1 MSKSYI
7 IRINGNPI
15 EVSSEVYDTYIKS
28 ERKARYFSEDLKREK
43 IIVNQEE
50 ETVAFIPSREDSY
63 DRLKN
68 ENNVQFADQSKS
80 VEDKTLDNIMI
91 EKLFK
96 SLAVLNCDERNL
108 IDAIYYQGKS
118 EREVSAETGIP
129 QKTIN
134 YRKRKILDKLKK
146 LLEN

>member
-7 IRINGNPI
+7 IRVNGKPI
-15 EVSSEVYDTYIKS
+15 EVSSEVYDTYMKN

-80 VEDKTLDNIMI
+80 VEDKILDNIMI
-91 EKLFK
+91 EKLLK
-96 SLAVLNCDERNL
+96 SLAVLN
-108 IDAIYYQGKS
+108 
-118 EREVSAETGIP
+118 
-129 QKTIN
+129 
-134 YRKRKILDKLKK
+134 
-146 LLEN
+146 

>member
-7 IRINGNPI
+7 IRVNGKPI
-15 EVSSEVYDTYIKS
+15 EVSSEVYDTYMKN
-28 ERKARYFSEDLKREK
+28 ERNFSEDLKREK

-80 VEDKTLDNIMI
+80 VEDKILDNIMI
-91 EKLFK
+91 EKLLK
-96 SLAVLNCDERNL
+96 SLAVLNYDERNL

>member
-1 MSKSYI
+1 M
-7 IRINGNPI
+7 
-15 EVSSEVYDTYIKS
+15 
-28 ERKARYFSEDLKREK
+28 
-43 IIVNQEE
+43 
-50 ETVAFIPSREDSY
+50 
-63 DRLKN
+63 
-68 ENNVQFADQSKS
+68 
-80 VEDKTLDNIMI
+80 EDKILDNIMI
-91 EKLFK
+91 EKLLK
-96 SLAVLNCDERNL
+96 SLAVLNYDERNL